1 MKRKNKL
8 RSILLLV
15 FSVLF
20 FVSAYMVYGIILQ
33 AHREQDNFEQL
44 KEIVKQPFLDFPT

>member
-1 MKRKNKL
+1 MKLAARRGMKDTCLAAFLVKGKRHEKKNKL

-20 FVSAYMVYGIILQ
+20 FVSAYMVYGIIL
-33 AHREQDNFEQL
+33 
-44 KEIVKQPFLDFPT
+44 